1 MEIDVVYT
9 WVDGSDESWK
19 RKKQEYS
26 QKGNGKISA
35 DDQSDA
41 RFMNNEELKYS
52 IRSLFTYASWINK
65 IYIITDNQIPNWLNE
80 NFPKI
85 RIIDHKEIFQ
95 NHDLLPTFSSRAIE
109 ANLHHI
115 PGLSEYF
122 IYFNDDMFIGD
133 FCAPEHFFL
142 NNGHPRIF
150 VSDLFTIKRKKH
162 LNSDFLKN
170 NKNSEHQNAVINS
183 RRLLKE
189 TFNKSFHN
197 DIRHW
202 AKAYRK
208 SVFIYLEKILKKKLL
223 ITMSH
228 RFRDNSDILLCH
240 LACMYSL
247 LSGVGKQ
254 TYVPSLSLKL
264 LLYNDLIKKIKR
276 FSFCYVHL
284 SSEDMDLSLSLIEK
298 YNPIMFCLN
307 QYHDSPDSNLAKIQP
322 FLEKYYPNPS
332 PAEKGLIRKT

>member
-1 MEIDVVYT
+1 MLIDAVYT
-9 WVDGSDESWK
+9 WVDGSDETWK
-19 RKKQEYS
+19 RKKMEYC
-26 QKGNGKISA
+26 QKSNREISA
-35 DDQSDA
+35 DAQSDA
-41 RFMNNEELKYS
+41 RFMDNEELKYS
-52 IRSLFTYASWINK
+52 IRSLFKYASWINN

-80 NFPKI
+80 NCPKI
-85 RIIDHKEIFQ
+85 KIIDHKEIFQ
-95 NHDLLPTFSSRAIE
+95 NHEVLPTFSSRAIE
-109 ANLHHI
+109 TTLHHI

-122 IYFNDDMFIGD
+122 IYLNDDMFIGD
-133 FCAPEHFFL
+133 FCVPEYFFL

-150 VSDLFTIKRKKH
+150 VSDLIAMRRKKH

-202 AKAYRK
+202 AKACRK
-208 SVFIYLEKILKKKLL
+208 SVFIYLEKILYKKLF

-228 RFRDNSDILLCH
+228 KFRDNSDILLCH
-240 LACMYSL
+240 LACMYCL
-247 LSGVGKQ
+247 LSGEGKQ

-264 LLYNDLIKKIKR
+264 LMYNDLIKKIKKI
-276 FSFCYVHL
+276 SFCYVHL
-284 SSEDMDLSLSLIEK
+284 SSEYMDLSLSLIEK
-298 YNPIMFCLN
+298 YRPIMFCLN

-332 PAEKGLIRKT
+332 PAEKCLLLKT